1 MQWLSCAGPSPPGH
15 FNPSDRVAFDFEDA
29 LYIQSSSF
37 LKYSVP
43 GMTILSTCPNNGVP
57 GRCNN
62 EVSAAK
68 PTGNKSTWAAQN
80 PRWPVMQPHQSLS
93 TVEKEHCSAHA
104 ASRQISAAQQ
114 KDHDA
119 LLNKAIQSLA
129 DEFEAKVQVLA
140 MTHNV
145 THEKVKKLLGS
156 HKYYRNPCS
165 TQLVNAII
173 HDKAHEVNK
182 GNRFPAILFN
192 FFLHSTGHTRRQK
205 LSLQQIRD
213 LVKVNPKYQEM
224 TQDEKDELLRALTE
238 YQALKNTMWAT
249 LLARVLR
256 EIRGESCR

>member
-1 MQWLSCAGPSPPGH
+1 MVPAMPVFRSLIQHWMGGMVSASTEVHMVVYQARTTDLEIHSASGSTAFDAPQLMQWLSCAGPSPPGH

-129 DEFEAKVQVLA
+129 DEFEAK
-140 MTHNV
+140 
-145 THEKVKKLLGS
+145 
-156 HKYYRNPCS
+156 
-165 TQLVNAII
+165 
-173 HDKAHEVNK
+173 
-182 GNRFPAILFN
+182 
-192 FFLHSTGHTRRQK
+192 
-205 LSLQQIRD
+205 
-213 LVKVNPKYQEM
+213 
-224 TQDEKDELLRALTE
+224 
-238 YQALKNTMWAT
+238 AT
-249 LLARVLR
+249 LAGKNFPSSRF
-256 EIRGESCR
+256 ET